1 MEGLLSKKIHKQKYQ
16 CILKQAHILQIFL
29 AVNSNDVSST
39 HHYAKDEGGPEGFL
53 SRRGSQVWAFNF
65 SLKIIPH
72 LQTNPSQNHAH
83 VIQIISN

>member
-16 CILKQAHILQIFL
+16 CILKQAHIPQIFL

-39 HHYAKDEGGPEGFL
+39 HHYAKDEGGPEGSL
-53 SRRGSQVWAFNF
+53 SGRGSLVWAFNF

-72 LQTNPSQNHAH
+72 LQN
-83 VIQIISN
+83 